1 MGKRRKRKTPDPLM
15 PPPKLENLEGIAILD
30 ARRSCLNFVLAA
42 VVEFVFQALYVPFAN
57 PPLWV
62 AWTVRG
68 ALYGYMVFM
77 VLANL
82 LDAGYSVYLHFRQR
96 FRTKT

>member
-1 MGKRRKRKTPDPLM
+1 M
-15 PPPKLENLEGIAILD
+15 PPPKLANLERIAVHD

-57 PPLWV
+57 PPSWV
-62 AWTVRG
+62 ALVVVN